1 MWSAF
6 GRDLGADMR
15 DYHASTSESAL
26 QGNSNATGML
36 MGLVLDSTDAGAGIE
51 DFFENLAG
59 LTAEILSRPDREV
72 TCAITVMR
80 RKRLRSS
87 AGRTMEGAASSLRI
101 PLALDDENSAVVD
114 LCSSR
119 PGAFSAE
126 DVAEAEEFLAVASQ
140 ALLLALRI
148 SQLSDS
154 RDDLAAAM
162 QSRTIIDMAIGAIM
176 GQNRCRRDAAF
187 KILRNTSN
195 NRNMKIRDVAA
206 TLIASIAG
214 DTDTSARFEE

>member
-1 MWSAF
+1 
-6 GRDLGADMR
+6 
-15 DYHASTSESAL
+15 
-26 QGNSNATGML
+26 ML
-36 MGLVLDSTDAGAGIE
+36 MGLVLDCTDAGSGVE
-51 DFFENLAG
+51 DFLEKLAA
-59 LTAEILSRPDREV
+59 LTAQVLSRPDREV
-72 TCAITVMR
+72 VCAITIMR
-80 RKRLRSS
+80 RKRLP
-87 AGRTMEGAASSLRI
+87 AATGRTLEGAASSLRI

-126 DVAEAEEFLAVASQ
+126 DIAEAQEFTAVASQ

-176 GQNRCRRDAAF
+176 AQNRCRRDAAF

-195 NRNMKIRDVAA
+195 NRNMKIRDVAT
-206 TLIASIAG
+206 TLIGSIAG
-214 DTDTSARFEE
+214 DTDTSARFED